1 MGLKS
6 IVWFLLEPAW
16 GTSGKYSREVK
27 GENVPQNRFF
37 SVFSSRAVL
46 LYFST
51 QCEKHG
57 HKTKNSRT
65 VRLKLVYFHSN
76 ICGCFLQKLILMT
89 WLIVPC
95 RRFPCMLPIYP
106 NYLEIYNVPI
116 QAKGK
121 WIKSWQSYLGLWIR
135 FGGRQ
140 LIELYEISEFTLD
153 MAVWPGEEAGN
164 VPPIW
169 PESSSL
175 LVVSLSSTK
184 LYHCWTEP
192 LGFKISWFANL
203 PWE

>member
-89 WLIVPC
+89 WLIVPVDVFHVC
-95 RRFPCMLPIYP
+95 FPYIPITWRYTMCQ
-106 NYLEIYNVPI
+106 YKRKE
-116 QAKGK
+116 
-121 WIKSWQSYLGLWIR
+121 SGLKADRVTWVSESG
-135 FGGRQ
+135 FGG
-140 LIELYEISEFTLD
+140 
-153 MAVWPGEEAGN
+153 G
-164 VPPIW
+164 
-169 PESSSL
+169 
-175 LVVSLSSTK
+175 
-184 LYHCWTEP
+184 
-192 LGFKISWFANL
+192 SW
-203 PWE
+203 